1 MFCPLFHNEKLRCNF
16 LDLWKKKDALLA
28 ILLKIIRKA
37 LLNAEGLLNVEESS
51 DTLDRK
57 KNWKGHLPNPL
68 NEQ

>member
-1 MFCPLFHNEKLRCNF
+1 M
-16 LDLWKKKDALLA
+16 DLWKKKDALLA

-57 KNWKGHLPNPL
+57 KNWKGRLPNPL